1 MELKKSEKADLETKK
16 GIFFQIGLIFAMAVM
31 LVAFEW
37 KSYDT
42 RTVDT
47 FSNRQANTDVEELAQ
62 ITQQNTPPPPPA
74 PPAPS
79 IVLNIVENTAQIN
92 DDISID
98 AEADESTQV
107 DEYRAPVAVKQE
119 EEAEVQE
126 QEIFQIV
133 ENAPL
138 FPGGDGARMKF
149 LQDNIKYPQMA
160 RESGIQGTVYVTFVV
175 ERNGSVTDVKILRG
189 IGGGC
194 DEEAV
199 RVVQNMPKWEP
210 GKQRGKPV
218 RVQFNMP
225 IKFTLAG

>member
-1 MELKKSEKADLETKK
+1 MELKKSNKADLESRK
-16 GIFFQIGLIFAMAVM
+16 GMFFQIGLIFAMAVT
-31 LVAFEW
+31 LLAFEW
-37 KSYDT
+37 KSYDIQQEDIFT
-42 RTVDT
+42 
-47 FSNRQANTDVEELAQ
+47 NRRAVTEVEEMVQ
-62 ITQQNTPPPPPA
+62 ITQQVTPPPPPPPPA
-74 PPAPS
+74 PS
-79 IVLNIVENTAQIN
+79 IQLNIVDNTVQVN

-98 AEADESTQV
+98 VEADQNTQV
-107 DEYRAPVAVKQE
+107 EEYKAPVAMKQE
-119 EEAEVQE
+119 AEAEIQE
-126 QEIFQIV
+126 QEIFRVV
-133 ENAPL
+133 ETAPA
-138 FPGGDGARMKF
+138 FPGGDGQRMKF

>member
-1 MELKKSEKADLETKK
+1 MELKKSEKADLESKK
-16 GIFFQIGLIFAMAVM
+16 GIFFQIGLIFSMAVM

-37 KSYDT
+37 KSFDS
-42 RTVDT
+42 VDYNT
-47 FSNRQANTDVEELAQ
+47 YSNQRINTDVEELVQ
-62 ITQQNTPPPPPA
+62 ITEQNTPPPPPA
-74 PPAPS
+74 PPLPS

-92 DDISID
+92 DDITID

-107 DEYRAPVAVKQE
+107 DEYKGPAIVQE

-126 QEIFQIV
+126 QEIFRVV
-133 ENAPL
+133 ENAPA
-138 FPGGDGARMKF
+138 FPGGDLARSRF
-149 LQDNIKYPQMA
+149 LQENIKYPVMA
-160 RESGIQGTVYVTFVV
+160 KESGIQGTVYVTFVV
-175 ERNGSVTDVKILRG
+175 ERDGSVTDVKILRG

-199 RVVQNMPKWEP
+199 RVIRNMPRWEP

-225 IKFTLAG
+225 LKFTLSG